1 MPGFLNW
8 IRSTLRGE
16 VSASELYARRGAGTA
31 AYSLAEEA
39 SGTEGDDRGPDDAGS
54 EVADTASW
62 LEICAGWP
70 VIDTDGMKV
79 GLVQRVLGDRD
90 TGEFEGIDV
99 AVNSATPTMRVPPAS
114 ISVIDAGEV
123 KLSVRRAELAR

>member
-1 MPGFLNW
+1 LLGQIIALPSLV
-8 IRSTLRGE
+8 E
-16 VSASELYARRGAGTA
+16 VARAW
-31 AYSLAEEA
+31 
-39 SGTEGDDRGPDDAGS
+39 PDDAGS

-99 AVNSATPTMRVPPAS
+99 AVNSATPTIRVPPAS